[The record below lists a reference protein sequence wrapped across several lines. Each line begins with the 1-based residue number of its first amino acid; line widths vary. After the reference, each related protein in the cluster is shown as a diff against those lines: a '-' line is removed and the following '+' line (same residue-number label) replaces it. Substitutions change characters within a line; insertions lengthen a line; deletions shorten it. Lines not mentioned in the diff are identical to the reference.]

1 MPFSAPSVAIIIAA
15 YNAGGT
21 IGRAVRSALAEPET
35 AEVIVV
41 DDDSTDDTTAQA
53 AAADDGSGRL
63 RLVSLTRNEG
73 PAAARN
79 LAIEQS
85 AAPWV
90 AVLDAD
96 DFFLPGRLAGLLRF
110 SDKAALIADDMWRVA
125 ENDIDGPR
133 TLFLG
138 LPAPYERT
146 VSFADFVVG
155 NVTDPRNRRGE
166 LGFIKPL
173 IRRAFIDAHH
183 LRYQEHMRL
192 GEDFE
197 FYARALALGAL
208 LLLVP
213 AQGYVSV
220 VRAGSLSHCHTI
232 ADLRHLRNCATGLGR
247 LQALYFGKD
256 RRALTRWARSIDCR
270 LQWRLLIEAVKAR
283 RWKAAI
289 ATFLQPLPVPAF
301 LLRRLFEQLI
311 LRVGRKRLKPLAALP
326 FQSGCGRG
334 DRS

>member
-1 MPFSAPSVAIIIAA
+1 MPSSAPCVGIIIAA
-15 YNAGGT
+15 YNASGT

-41 DDDSTDDTTAQA
+41 DDDSADDTTAQA

-63 RLVSLTRNEG
+63 RLVSSTRNEG

-110 SDKAALIADDMWRVA
+110 TDRADLIADDMWRVSD
-125 ENDIDGPR
+125 NDIDGKP
-133 TLFLG
+133 TLFFG

-146 VSFADFVVG
+146 VSFAEFVSG
-155 NVTDPRNRRGE
+155 NVTDPRTPCRE

-173 IRRAFIDAHH
+173 IRRSFMDAHH
-183 LRYQEHMRL
+183 LRYQPHMRL

-197 FYARALALGAL
+197 FYARALGLGAR

-220 VRAGSLSHCHTI
+220 VRSNSLIHCHTI
-232 ADLRHLRNCATGLGR
+232 ADLRHLRDCVTGLGQM
-247 LQALYFGKD
+247 QALFDKD
-256 RRALTRWARSIDCR
+256 RRALTRFARRIDCR
-270 LQWRLLIEAVKAR
+270 LQWRVLIEAVNAR
-283 RWKAAI
+283 RWKAAM
-289 ATFLQPLPVPAF
+289 ATFLRPLPVPTF
-301 LLRRLFEQLI
+301 LLHQLFKEMI
-311 LRVGRKRLKPLAALP
+311 LRVGGKWLRR
-326 FQSGCGRG
+326 QHH
-334 DRS
+334 